1 MEHENEIVRDAF
13 GLWISGLF
21 SAVCG
26 WNPSRSFLE
35 QKEIFFVLLEK
46 LLREGT
52 VMFIAPDVDCY
63 FSTSNPSPRYTVED
77 PEARWNAPVHEIMS
91 YVRGRWPKEAKQKND
106 VELTYY
112 FYELPGL
119 IWVRADGGLFAS

>member
-46 LLREGT
+46 LLREGA

-63 FSTSNPSPRYTVED
+63 FSTSNPSSRYTVED